1 MGVCK
6 VLLKQIT
13 VMMIAL
19 AIRMVKY
26 RRRKMTK
33 SSTWSSSRLENPTR
47 MNCGAGSVIWA
58 SHSGHI
64 WSPCSL
70 VRTELMARLS
80 QVQQGKPENN
90 PQASSIV
97 RFPID
102 AVGCYK
108 HQLEDGC
115 WYFSKTF

>member
-1 MGVCK
+1 MNRKPYMGVCK

-47 MNCGAGSVIWA
+47 MNCVTTVVLLK
-58 SHSGHI
+58 
-64 WSPCSL
+64 PC
-70 VRTELMARLS
+70 
-80 QVQQGKPENN
+80 
-90 PQASSIV
+90 I
-97 RFPID
+97 
-102 AVGCYK
+102 
-108 HQLEDGC
+108 
-115 WYFSKTF
+115 